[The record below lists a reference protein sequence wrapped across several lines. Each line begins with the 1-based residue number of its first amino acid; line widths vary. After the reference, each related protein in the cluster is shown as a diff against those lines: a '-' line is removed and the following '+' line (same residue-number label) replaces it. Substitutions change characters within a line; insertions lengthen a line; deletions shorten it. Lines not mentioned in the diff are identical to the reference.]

1 MNQEKD
7 NLRAQTRTYFMFC
20 TLRQGVKKLLSSW
33 RHLLGFALAL
43 VLLTGLTE
51 IYTSLAPALLS
62 GFLHTLSVP
71 VVLFAA
77 VLGIYALG
85 SVKGGRRY
93 YNDFVRTG
101 FVNAAGEA
109 PVLLQ
114 RTVKNG
120 ITTLTFYS
128 RGLTA
133 LVWNEQIDALQSAL
147 NLSIAEIRPGKDH
160 CTVTVKAVPANTNL
174 GTLIPWS
181 DRYINLDND
190 ADFILG
196 RSLTGDVR
204 IDIDKQPMALIG
216 GSTGSGKTVLAFTLL
231 VQALKR
237 NATVFVYD
245 GKGLDFWELAAM
257 DAHIVTEAPKLLAVL
272 NDIVDR
278 LHSRIEVFREAG
290 AHSFKEYERT
300 NDPFCKRIILLI
312 DECAELLDPT
322 GRTKDER
329 ELIAQIAAHL
339 NTIARMGRAVG
350 IHLIISTQRPDMNA
364 VPGSLKSNLD
374 VRICGKA
381 DPTLSTIILGD
392 GRADELIPKY
402 SQGRFVMADGAQDIV
417 FQGFYYDR
425 KR

>member
-181 DRYINLDND
+181 DRY
-190 ADFILG
+190 
-196 RSLTGDVR
+196 RS
-204 IDIDKQPMALIG
+204 
-216 GSTGSGKTVLAFTLL
+216 
-231 VQALKR
+231 
-237 NATVFVYD
+237 
-245 GKGLDFWELAAM
+245 
-257 DAHIVTEAPKLLAVL
+257 
-272 NDIVDR
+272 
-278 LHSRIEVFREAG
+278 
-290 AHSFKEYERT
+290 
-300 NDPFCKRIILLI
+300 
-312 DECAELLDPT
+312 
-322 GRTKDER
+322 
-329 ELIAQIAAHL
+329 
-339 NTIARMGRAVG
+339 
-350 IHLIISTQRPDMNA
+350 
-364 VPGSLKSNLD
+364 
-374 VRICGKA
+374 
-381 DPTLSTIILGD
+381 
-392 GRADELIPKY
+392 
-402 SQGRFVMADGAQDIV
+402 
-417 FQGFYYDR
+417 
-425 KR
+425 

>member
-1 MNQEKD
+1 M
-7 NLRAQTRTYFMFC
+7 LC

-43 VLLTGLTE
+43 ALLTGLTE
-51 IYTSLAPALLS
+51 IYTSLAPVLLS

-93 YNDFVRTG
+93 YNDFVRVG

-109 PVLLQ
+109 PVLLG

-128 RGLTA
+128 RGLTS
-133 LVWNEQIDALQSAL
+133 LVWNEKIDALQSAL

-160 CTVTVKAVPANTNL
+160 CTVIVKAVPANTNL

-181 DRYINLDND
+181 DRYINQDDD

-196 RSLTGDVR
+196 LSLTGEVR
-204 IDIDKQPMALIG
+204 IGLDKQPMALIG
-216 GSTGSGKTVLAFTLL
+216 GSTGSGKTMLAFTLL

-237 NATVFVYD
+237 NATVYIYD

-257 DAHIVTEAPKLLAVL
+257 DAHIVSEANELLAVL

-278 LHSRIEVFREAG
+278 LRGRIDTFRSVG
-290 AHSFKEYERT
+290 AHNFKEYIART
-300 NDPFCKRIILLI
+300 NDPYCKRVILLV

-322 GRTKDER
+322 GRMKEDR
-329 ELIAQIAAHL
+329 ELIAQITSHL

-392 GRADELIPKY
+392 SRANDLIEKH
-402 SQGRFVMADGAQDIV
+402 SQGKFIYADGAQDIV

-425 KR
+425 NN